1 MLQHNSN
8 PKYLKLAQTP
18 QDFDTV
24 TNSLTGDAANSGGFT
39 NISHLKIGQSDRI
52 QESTILMITILVQR
66 IQIRNDQ
73 AKIHIG
79 QNLGEFCFSGTRT
92 LTLPVPGYVHYQ

>member
-24 TNSLTGDAANSGGFT
+24 TNSLTGDAANSGDFT
-39 NISHLKIGQSDRI
+39 NTSHLK
-52 QESTILMITILVQR
+52 
-66 IQIRNDQ
+66 
-73 AKIHIG
+73 
-79 QNLGEFCFSGTRT
+79 SG
-92 LTLPVPGYVHYQ
+92 

>member
-24 TNSLTGDAANSGGFT
+24 TNKISLTGDATNSGGFT
-39 NISHLKIGQSDRI
+39 NTSHLKIG
-52 QESTILMITILVQR
+52 
-66 IQIRNDQ
+66 
-73 AKIHIG
+73 
-79 QNLGEFCFSGTRT
+79 
-92 LTLPVPGYVHYQ
+92 

>member
-24 TNSLTGDAANSGGFT
+24 TKTSLTGDATNSGGFT
-39 NISHLKIGQSDRI
+39 NTSHLKIG
-52 QESTILMITILVQR
+52 
-66 IQIRNDQ
+66 
-73 AKIHIG
+73 
-79 QNLGEFCFSGTRT
+79 
-92 LTLPVPGYVHYQ
+92 